1 MIYYCLNFSW
11 LFVPLWFFI
20 ASYTLPN
27 CLLKLVKLYIPSSSL
42 IGLFSMHVQEAQ
54 SFDPHHDPHFSD
66 VVNERFGNGTIWNS
80 SSVNKKNWKRK
91 IGDWEN

>member
-1 MIYYCLNFSW
+1 
-11 LFVPLWFFI
+11 
-20 ASYTLPN
+20 
-27 CLLKLVKLYIPSSSL
+27 
-42 IGLFSMHVQEAQ
+42 MHVQEAQ